1 MLLSVSQVIESGVLP
16 RDVDKFRILRCIS
29 ANLVKSGGALRFGLI
44 ETNRGPAYKVE
55 VSQVYFGSLS
65 LLLRFREVSEFV
77 ETLGSLSEEVE
88 RYIFETNVRCD
99 GVNIA
104 RLDKRIQVPCMIVCV
119 GVWVCGSGCVF
130 VGCLRSVLFRIDF
143 VTFLRQFS
151 STCFKRSTS

>member
-65 LLLRFREVSEFV
+65 LLLRFRVVSDSV

-104 RLDKRIQVPCMIVCV
+104 RLDKRIQVPFMSVCV
-119 GVWVCGSGCVF
+119 CVCVWVCGCAGLGAFWWGACVPC
-130 VGCLRSVLFRIDF
+130 CLGSI
-143 VTFLRQFS
+143 S
-151 STCFKRSTS
+151 

>member
-65 LLLRFREVSEFV
+65 LLLRFRGVSEFV

-119 GVWVCGSGCVF
+119 CGCVGVWVWVRFCGGACVPC
-130 VGCLRSVLFRIDF
+130 CLGSI
-143 VTFLRQFS
+143 S
-151 STCFKRSTS
+151 

>member
-16 RDVDKFRILRCIS
+16 RDVDTFRILRCIS

-65 LLLRFREVSEFV
+65 LLLRFREVPEFV

-104 RLDKRIQVPCMIVCV
+104 RLDKRIQVPFMIVCV
-119 GVWVCGSGCVF
+119 GVWVWVRFCGGACVPC
-130 VGCLRSVLFRIDF
+130 CLGSI
-143 VTFLRQFS
+143 S
-151 STCFKRSTS
+151 

>member
-65 LLLRFREVSEFV
+65 LLLRFRGVSEFV

-104 RLDKRIQVPCMIVCV
+104 RLDMRIQVPSMNVCVCGCV
-119 GVWVCGSGCVF
+119 GVWVWVRFCGGACVPC
-130 VGCLRSVLFRIDF
+130 CLGSI
-143 VTFLRQFS
+143 S
-151 STCFKRSTS
+151 